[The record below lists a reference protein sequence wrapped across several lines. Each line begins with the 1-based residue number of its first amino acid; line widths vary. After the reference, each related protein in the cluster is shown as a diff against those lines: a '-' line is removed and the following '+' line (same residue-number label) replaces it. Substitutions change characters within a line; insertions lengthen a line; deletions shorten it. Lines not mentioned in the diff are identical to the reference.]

1 MVLCVS
7 HGWPQDGISF
17 TVMASCSCQWYVWLP
32 FCKKTM
38 DTLNYMKT
46 LVAVIFSGRGW
57 VRLIC
62 RGLGKGPGGC
72 RSLNRALVSEQ
83 GVTVT
88 RI

>member
-1 MVLCVS
+1 
-7 HGWPQDGISF
+7 
-17 TVMASCSCQWYVWLP
+17 
-32 FCKKTM
+32 M